1 MNGIFAIS
9 AALAA
14 MEAQALKALASSSN
28 PLATKLTTG
37 KALTLSPLYSG
48 VVAVNGFG
56 GTYAMF
62 TLGMKVG
69 KVGTHTSIMP
79 VLLQPTRCTHAP
91 VTVRFVTR

>member
-48 VVAVNGFG
+48 VVAVNVVG

-69 KVGTHTSIMP
+69 KVRDALVTLPT
-79 VLLQPTRCTHAP
+79 PTRCTHAP
-91 VTVRFVTR
+91 VTVRFVTC

>member
-48 VVAVNGFG
+48 VVAVNVVG

-69 KVGTHTSIMP
+69 KVRDVDALVALEGLGS
-79 VLLQPTRCTHAP
+79 QQRYNFCSE
-91 VTVRFVTR
+91 R